1 MTIYVDGFEL
11 SAWFVATISLTLYGV
26 LVAYRS
32 VVDWWRHR

>member
-11 SAWFVATISLTLYGV
+11 AAWVFATVVLTLYGV

-32 VVDWWRHR
+32 IKDWWRHR

>member
-11 SAWFVATISLTLYGV
+11 AAFYATLSILTLYGV